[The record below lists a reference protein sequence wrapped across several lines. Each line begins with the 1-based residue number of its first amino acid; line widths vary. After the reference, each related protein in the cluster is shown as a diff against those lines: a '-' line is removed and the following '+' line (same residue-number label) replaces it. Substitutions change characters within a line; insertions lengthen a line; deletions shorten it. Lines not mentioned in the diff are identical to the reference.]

1 MFDAGNKG
9 KRNGHG
15 SHFIIMCDES
25 GIFDAFYFVKD
36 RISEMGNTFLSLI
49 YTVSDKNLHPLFEHE
64 LSILEK
70 RYSVDLIV
78 HILGINTTNYCI
90 VQELIEATINSNTLP
105 VMKFS
110 VFGYTEFLNYVYG
123 VLRILDVKPFMI
135 NSRIIEQN
143 WEQDSLKVFN
153 KKSDEIINK

>member
-1 MFDAGNKG
+1 MVDAGNKY

-15 SHFIIMCDES
+15 LHLIIVCDEA
-25 GIFDAFYFVKD
+25 GILDAFYFVKD